1 MPKKENYAD
10 RYKIMQK
17 IRRVEETILEL
28 FSEGKVSG
36 TTHTYSGQEAN
47 AVGII
52 SHLNPEIDRI
62 ISNHRC
68 HGHFLAY
75 GGPVAQLLGEVLGKE
90 TGVCK
95 GRGGSQHL
103 KWKTFISNGVLGGGV
118 PVAVGMAMG
127 IKRRNSKGIVTI
139 FLGDG
144 ALGEGT
150 IYESL
155 NIASLWSLPVMFV
168 IENNRYAQ
176 TTPIALNLSGSI
188 VDRAKPFGIEAVEI
202 ESMDVD
208 ELYEWGEYQV
218 GQVRKTRRPRWG
230 VIHTYRFNAHSKGD
244 DTRDPCEVEK
254 YRGQDPILLQASRMH
269 EQEINLI
276 NESIETE
283 IEQALLEIEANDL
296 AGNIL

>member
-10 RYKIMQK
+10 RYKMMQK
-17 IRRVEETILEL
+17 IRRVEETILKL
-28 FSEGKVSG
+28 FSEGKISG
-36 TTHTYSGQEAN
+36 TTHTYTGQEAN

-52 SHLNPEIDRI
+52 SHLNHEIDRI

-75 GGPVAQLLGEVLGKE
+75 GGPVVQLLGEVLGKE
-90 TGVCK
+90 IGACK

-103 KWKTFISNGVLGGGV
+103 KWKTFSSNGVLGGGV
-118 PVAVGMAMG
+118 PVAIGMAMA
-127 IKRRNSKGIVTI
+127 IKRRKSKGIVTI

-144 ALGEGT
+144 AMGEGT

-155 NIASLWSLPVMFV
+155 NIASLWKLPILFI
-168 IENNRYAQ
+168 IENNRIAQ
-176 TTPIALNLSGSI
+176 TTPIALNLAGSL
-188 VDRAKPFGIEAVEI
+188 VDRAKPFGIDVDEI

-218 GQVRKTRRPRWG
+218 TQVRKTRSPRWG

-244 DTRDPCEVEK
+244 DTRDPCEIEK
-254 YRGQDPILLQASRMH
+254 ILSYDPILLQAKRMN
-269 EQEINLI
+269 EQEVNLI
-276 NESIETE
+276 NQSIETE
-283 IEQALLEIEANDL
+283 IEQALLEIEDSKV

>member
-1 MPKKENYAD
+1 MPKTENYAD

-52 SHLNPEIDRI
+52 SHLNPKIDRI

-75 GGPVAQLLGEVLGKE
+75 GGPVSQLLGEVLGKE
-90 TGVCK
+90 TGICG

-103 KWKTFISNGVLGGGV
+103 KWKTFMSNGVLGGGV

-127 IKRRNSKGIVTI
+127 IKRKNSKGIVTI

-144 ALGEGT
+144 AAGEGI

-155 NIASLWSLPVMFV
+155 NVAGLWNLPVLFV

-176 TTPIALNLSGSI
+176 TTPIALNLSGSL
-188 VDRAKPFGIEAVEI
+188 VDRAKPFGIETNEI

-218 GQVRKTRRPRWG
+218 GQVRKTRSPRWV
-230 VIHTYRFNAHSKGD
+230 VINTYRFNAHSKGD
-244 DTRDPCEVEK
+244 DTRDPSEVEK
-254 YRGQDPILLQASRMH
+254 YRSRDPILLQASRMG
-269 EQEINLI
+269 EQEVDLI
-276 NESIETE
+276 NESIEKE
-283 IEQALLEIEANDL
+283 IKQVLLEIEATNL